1 MDYNT
6 YKILH
11 ILGLVLLMLGLGAIL
26 GAGREAAKA
35 RSFGGMLH
43 GIGLLVMLVAGFGM
57 MAKPQSGI
65 GGVSSWPMWLI
76 AKMGIWVVI
85 AILPVLVKRQVLPSA
100 IGWLLAAALAATA
113 AWLALTKPF

>member
-11 ILGLVLLMLGLGAIL
+11 VLGLVLLMLGLGAIL

-35 RSFGGMLH
+35 RRFGGMLH
-43 GIGLLVMLVAGFGM
+43 GIGLLVMIVAGFGM
-57 MAKPQSGI
+57 MARQGI
-65 GGVSSWPMWLI
+65 MGLSSWPMWLI

>member
-11 ILGLVLLMLGLGAIL
+11 VVGLVLLMLGLGAIL

-35 RSFGGMLH
+35 RRFGGMLH
-43 GIGLLVMLVAGFGM
+43 GLGLLVMVVAGFGM
-57 MAKPQSGI
+57 MARLEI
-65 GGVSSWPMWLI
+65 MGVSTWPMWLI
-76 AKMGIWVVI
+76 AKMAIWVVV
-85 AILPVLVKRQVLPSA
+85 AILPVLVKKQIVPGA